1 MVTNIDHQASKK
13 ASNELHKHKLLIT
26 RPAPQAE
33 QLASQLQRAGYQ
45 TLCQPLFTYQASGS
59 QQTLSQLLR
68 EHSPDIVIFV
78 SKAAV
83 EWANQLLPLPQWAT
97 KTVIAV
103 GSATKVALAQVGIP
117 QAVCPTQH
125 DSEGMLALPALE
137 NVSNTNILII
147 RGNGGRELLANEL
160 IMRGANVRYFESYC
174 RHWLAFDQR
183 QACLWREQ
191 GVTGIIVTSQAL
203 LESAWQLTQNVS
215 HPQDKDNF
223 WQNTCLWLV
232 ASERIAYLARTYG
245 LQRVVCTQGAS
256 DQAIM
261 KTLNQLERTNDR

>member
-1 MVTNIDHQASKK
+1 MTNIDHPPSKK
-13 ASNELHKHKLLIT
+13 ASNERHQAKLLIT

-33 QLASQLQRAGYQ
+33 QLAQQLQRAGYQ
-45 TLCQPLFTYQASGS
+45 TFCQPLFTYQAGSS
-59 QQTLSQLLR
+59 QQTLSQLLS
-68 EHSPDIVIFV
+68 EHSPEILIFV

-83 EWANQLLPLPQWAT
+83 EWANQILPLPQWAA

-103 GSATKVALAQVGIP
+103 GNATQGALIQAGITQVI
-117 QAVCPTQH
+117 CPTQH
-125 DSEGMLALPALE
+125 DSEGMLALPALAK
-137 NVSNTNILII
+137 VSNRNILII

-160 IMRGANVRYFESYC
+160 IMRGANVRYFESYY
-174 RHWLAFDQR
+174 RQWLEFDQR

-232 ASERIAYLARTYG
+232 ASERIADTARRYG
-245 LQRVVCTQGAS
+245 LQQVVCTQGAS